1 MPVQVSE
8 SEDQKVASTGS
19 CSVLRIPLLCPGG
32 GKRCL
37 MGGEAML
44 PNEKAARGGKR
55 GGCSICAAG
64 HCYAKWAHLLRGTI
78 FCAMIKRW
86 AGMIS
91 LVILSMSGC
100 AKNRNIASGL
110 SFVVDFCA

>member
-55 GGCSICAAG
+55 GAAPFVPLAIVMRNG
-64 HCYAKWAHLLRGTI
+64 PT
-78 FCAMIKRW
+78 FCGAPFFAR
-86 AGMIS
+86 
-91 LVILSMSGC
+91 
-100 AKNRNIASGL
+100 
-110 SFVVDFCA
+110 